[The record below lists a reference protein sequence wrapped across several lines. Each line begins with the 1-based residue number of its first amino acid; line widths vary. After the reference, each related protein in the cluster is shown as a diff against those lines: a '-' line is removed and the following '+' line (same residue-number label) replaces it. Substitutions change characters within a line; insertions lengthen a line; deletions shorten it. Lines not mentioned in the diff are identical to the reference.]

1 MASSVSG
8 TTDVPKVAQVQ
19 ENQSSSK
26 VAKQT
31 ANTNS
36 ANPQDTVTISSQAR
50 ATQQAGQTPQDKPD
64 ADQNA
69 GNK

>member
-8 TTDVPKVAQVQ
+8 TTDVPKVTQVQ
-19 ENQSSSK
+19 ENQSSPK
-26 VAKQT
+26 VAKQAT
-31 ANTNS
+31 NTNS

-50 ATQQAGQTPQDKPD
+50 AAQQADQTRQEPD

-69 GNK
+69 DGK